1 MKRIGA
7 CTLAILGLVLA
18 QVACGTPAEEWELR
32 GWTVTPAPSNATQ
45 TPVLVEITKVV
56 QITVTPQPTAKPTM
70 TRQIKLCVTA
80 IETVYLRPSASE
92 NNYPV
97 TTLTNGV
104 EVVDRGGRDGEW
116 IFVEVG
122 DKQGWVYAKYVKP
135 CQ

>member
-1 MKRIGA
+1 MARMNRA
-7 CTLAILGLVLA
+7 VMAVVLLVLVS
-18 QVACGTPAEEWELR
+18 VACRRGETERVNLFPSPTPD
-32 GWTVTPAPSNATQ
+32 ATQ
-45 TPVLVEITKVV
+45 TPVYVQVTQVV

-104 EVVDRGGRDGEW
+104 EVVDKGGRDGEW

-122 DKQGWVYAKYVKP
+122 DKQGWVYAEYIKP